1 MSFILMTF
9 IFCSQVLFSFRE
21 RWPQLRVSN
30 SLNFPKRFQNLGTK
44 LKLHSFALHIL
55 CLKGLETS
63 LLGRFIYICSFII
76 FFLTFL
82 FDFQLQR
89 DFWFL
94 CFLSYYTL
102 NLVIW
107 GILNVKISCKILNHS
122 INVAEQK
129 LLSELAS
136 MKVLIMC
143 CGEFSL

>member
-1 MSFILMTF
+1 MSFILMPF

-82 FDFQLQR
+82 FDFQKINSNKIR
-89 DFWFL
+89 NFWSNLSRFGSLAAKRFL
-94 CFLSYYTL
+94 IPVFF
-102 NLVIW
+102 
-107 GILNVKISCKILNHS
+107 
-122 INVAEQK
+122 K
-129 LLSELAS
+129 LLYLKFSYLRYF
-136 MKVLIMC
+136 KCKNIM
-143 CGEFSL
+143 